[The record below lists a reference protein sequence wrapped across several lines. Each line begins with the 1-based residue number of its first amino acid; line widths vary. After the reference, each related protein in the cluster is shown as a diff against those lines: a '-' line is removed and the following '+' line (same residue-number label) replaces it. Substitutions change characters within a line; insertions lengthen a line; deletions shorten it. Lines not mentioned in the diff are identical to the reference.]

1 MSSQVDELDK
11 ELRELL
17 RRKADAIGPPDGLE
31 RTMRRS
37 TRRLARNAVVALL
50 TLGLL
55 GSGAVAG
62 VRSLGGAT
70 GTKPADSS
78 PSPTPQASGSSPGVT
93 ARQDEPGGAGPV
105 RSTVPTKG
113 VTWLQPTQD
122 MPLGL
127 AGADGTVWVASGG
140 NTGFPAPQSDL
151 GAEAGVATLARIDV
165 DTRKITTVEVGPAG
179 DIGVA
184 AAFGD
189 AWVLRR
195 AGEVIRID
203 GASLEK
209 VISIQ
214 VPHPAEAAAG
224 DSSLWVIG
232 LDGTLTRIDPR
243 SNKVVAT
250 IDTGVPAT
258 RGIENN
264 GEFPP
269 SNVDLP
275 NNGVPAAGV
284 AIGDGSVWVRG
295 GGRVV
300 RVDPETNA
308 VQASIDLGGSIDG
321 LAAGTS
327 GVWASVCIPAAP
339 PCTWQLVRI
348 DPATNAIASRRV
360 LGQLENSLMPGSE
373 GSVGRAGITLDPG
386 SVWVSLAVNYNA
398 YARGKVV
405 RIDPATG
412 EIAATLVVPGSGAT
426 NLGMTEQENT
436 SDIFGPP
443 LIEGGAAWVLNIEA
457 GEVIRIDLPAS

>member
-1 MSSQVDELDK
+1 MPNQIDELDE

-70 GTKPADSS
+70 GTKPADTS
-78 PSPTPQASGSSPGVT
+78 PSPSPMPQASGSSG
-93 ARQDEPGGAGPV
+93 V
-105 RSTVPTKG
+105 RSAVSTEG
-113 VTWLQPTQD
+113 VTWFHPTPE

-127 AGADGTVWVASGG
+127 AGADGTLWVASGG
-140 NTGFPAPQSDL
+140 NIAFPAPASDP
-151 GAEAGVATLARIDV
+151 GAEAGVASLARFDV
-165 DTRKITTVEVGPAG
+165 DTGKITTVEVGQAG
-179 DIGVA
+179 DVGVA

-195 AGEVIRID
+195 SGEVIRID
-203 GASLEK
+203 GVSLRKEAS
-209 VISIQ
+209 IR
-214 VPHPAEAAAG
+214 VPNPSEAAADG
-224 DSSLWVIG
+224 SLWVVSLG
-232 LDGTLTRIDPR
+232 GTLTRIDPR
-243 SNKVVAT
+243 TNAIVAT

-264 GEFPP
+264 G
-269 SNVDLP
+269 DLVPP
-275 NNGVPAAGV
+275 NNGVPATGV
-284 AIGDGSVWVRG
+284 SVGDGSVWVRG

-308 VQASIDLGGSIDG
+308 VQTTIDLGGSVDG
-321 LAAGTS
+321 LAVGPS
-327 GVWASVCIPAAP
+327 GVWASVCGPGGP

-348 DPATNAIASRRV
+348 DPATNAVASRRV
-360 LGQLENSLMPGSE
+360 LGRWESSAMPGVK
-373 GSVGRAGITLDPG
+373 GSIGRAGITVDSG
-386 SVWVSLAVNYNA
+386 SVWVSLAVNYNQ
-398 YARGKVV
+398 YARGKIL

-412 EIAATLVVPGSGAT
+412 EIAATLVVPGSGGT
-426 NLGMTEQENT
+426 TVGVTEQANT
-436 SDIFGPP
+436 SDIFGPA
-443 LIEGGAAWVLNIEA
+443 LIEGGAVWVINIES
-457 GEVIRIDLPAS
+457 GEVVRIDLPGF

>member
-1 MSSQVDELDK
+1 MPSQVDELDK

-37 TRRLARNAVVALL
+37 TRRLARNAVVTVLI
-50 TLGLL
+50 LGLL

-70 GTKPADSS
+70 GTKPAGTSPS
-78 PSPTPQASGSSPGVT
+78 PSPTAQASGSFPG
-93 ARQDEPGGAGPV
+93 
-105 RSTVPTKG
+105 SVPTKG
-113 VTWLQPTQD
+113 VSWFHPTPE

-127 AGADGTVWVASGG
+127 AGADGTLWVASGG
-140 NTGFPAPQSDL
+140 NIPFPAPQSDL
-151 GAEAGVATLARIDV
+151 GAEAGVATLARVDV
-165 DTRKITTVEVGPAG
+165 DTRKITTVKVGPAG
-179 DIGVA
+179 DVGVA
-184 AAFGD
+184 TAFGD

-203 GASLEK
+203 GASLKK
-209 VISIQ
+209 VVSIQ
-214 VPHPAEAAAG
+214 VPHPAEAAAD
-224 DSSLWVIG
+224 DSSLWVVSLSG
-232 LDGTLTRIDPR
+232 SLSRIDPR
-243 SNKVVAT
+243 TNKVVAT

-264 GEFPP
+264 GITCPP
-269 SNVDLP
+269 ERPCEIVPP

-284 AIGDGSVWVRG
+284 SIGNGSVWVRG

-321 LAAGTS
+321 LAAGPS
-327 GVWASVCIPAAP
+327 GVWASVCVPGDP

-360 LGQLENSLMPGSE
+360 LGQWETSATPGSK
-373 GSVGRAGITLDPG
+373 GSIGRAGVALDSD
-386 SVWVSLAVNYNA
+386 SVWVSLALNYDQ
-398 YARGKVV
+398 YARGKIV
-405 RIDPATG
+405 RIDPATS
-412 EIAATLVVPGSGAT
+412 EILATLEVPGSGGT
-426 NLGMTEQENT
+426 TVGMTEQGNT

-443 LIEGGAAWVLNIEA
+443 LIEGGGAWVLNIEA
-457 GEVIRIDLPAS
+457 GEVIRIDLPTS